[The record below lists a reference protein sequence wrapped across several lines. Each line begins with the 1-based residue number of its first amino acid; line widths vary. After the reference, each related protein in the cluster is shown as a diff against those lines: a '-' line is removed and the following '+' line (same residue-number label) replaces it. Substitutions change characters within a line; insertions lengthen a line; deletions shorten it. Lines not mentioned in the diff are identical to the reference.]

1 MLFIAVTKT
10 KKKLNM
16 LIKIFLLLL
25 LLCVLLPTFYGLMME
40 ANSLERFSSVQ
51 NTPEEEQYPG
61 EPVRVESDWLVD
73 SEYLQEIANMTQND

>member
-16 LIKIFLLLL
+16 LIKIFLLFL
-25 LLCVLLPTFYGLMME
+25 LLCVLLPTFYGLMLE

-51 NTPEEEQYPG
+51 KSQEEQYPG
-61 EPVRVESDWLVD
+61 EPVRVQSDWIVD
-73 SEYLQEIANMTQND
+73 SVYLEEIANMAQNK